1 MKSLKENNNFK
12 RNILKLGVFLLAI
25 FAFGLSFL
33 TLNTKKV
40 NADGEITTISS
51 LSEITDMSG
60 KYELNK
66 GQTYTYSA
74 SLGVFSG
81 YLNGNGANIVFEG
94 TACVP
99 LFNGLGANAEVKNLT
114 FSSNDQTKLVY
125 TFDVTSGTSYGLLA
139 STITNAN
146 VYGIEFNNIDLIIYD
161 NNSNTSVPTLNIGF
175 VAGQVKNS
183 KVHQIKIENCNIL
196 PFQTEGETAT
206 VIGVRPCLNLGLIA
220 GYIANGSFIQNNL
233 IINNNVKIVLT
244 ESQSQNFNL
253 GGLVG
258 LIDSGFVTNNII
270 STSVDYTC
278 EVEFDRTVKYLN
290 FGYVAGK
297 CNTNMFSI
305 INNVINI
312 KYAPLLSLDDENA
325 YVGILLGYMPSV
337 VETDSIT
344 GVLTTLDAQYIGNM
358 ANQTFTY
365 KYKNLKYLTEET
377 LINTNITKN
386 NDLWNVPYAWDFD
399 KIWRE
404 TNSNIPTLQI
414 FEEYAV
420 SFSSS
425 ESVKSLGIENLPT
438 LQDNADVVISN
449 LVADNI
455 SYGSTLTITTNIT
468 NESNFDKFFYIVGL
482 RLNGNVIYSMETN
495 KSEDGFSVTS
505 STNDTGDVVFEVKN
519 INANNAGV
527 YSVQLARKTYKIKLK
542 VYALTVNE
550 QQLVPG
556 KVKNNMASVS
566 NNEIVVDM
574 KYGEKFTYETYEVNS
589 DYAKDADWYLTYISQ
604 DQETNPDEEDYSLFN
619 LEKELAKTDESEK
632 LACVESSR
640 TLSWTFSEK
649 SVLFGYGK
657 TEEDARQYLDIN
669 NYNYNDDDS
678 SSKMFIA
685 YVVFTRDVKDIEI
698 RFKFDNDEEITEKIA
713 DVIIDDGAITVT
725 YKNGMYV
732 AKIRYGTKPHTI
744 TLRQV
749 STDYSFD
756 GWYLNSRLAGTADDE
771 YAGTFEIQN
780 DGDTNTVV
788 LNAVFTKASNNKGA
802 NLLWLWIT
810 LGGVALVAVVVI
822 IIIVK
827 KKNSGNSGYKKY
839 MY

>member
-1 MKSLKENNNFK
+1 MKSLREKNDFK
-12 RNILKLGVFLLAI
+12 QNIIKLCVLLLTI
-25 FAFGLSFL
+25 FAFGLSFFVFD
-33 TLNTKKV
+33 NKKV
-40 NADGEITTISS
+40 NAEGEIITISS
-51 LSEITDMSG
+51 LSEITDMAG

-66 GQTYTYSA
+66 GQTYIYSA

-94 TACVP
+94 TNCVP
-99 LFNGLGANAEVKNLT
+99 LFSGLGSNAEVKNLI
-114 FSSNDQTKLVY
+114 FSSSDETKLVY

-139 STITNAN
+139 STITGAN
-146 VYGIEFNNIDLIIYD
+146 VYGIDFNNIDLIIND
-161 NNSNTSVPTLNIGF
+161 NNSNTSVPTLNVGF

-196 PFQTEGETAT
+196 PFQTEGETSE
-206 VIGVRPCLNLGLIA
+206 VVGIRPCLNLGLIA
-220 GYIANGSFIQNNL
+220 GYITNGSFIQNNL
-233 IINNNVKIVLT
+233 VINNNVTVVLI
-244 ESQSQNFNL
+244 EAQSQNFNL

-258 LIDSGFVTNNII
+258 LVDSGFITNNIV
-270 STSVDYTC
+270 SSSNDYSY

-290 FGYVAGK
+290 FGYIAGK
-297 CNTNMFSI
+297 CNTKMFSV
-305 INNVINI
+305 INNIVNI
-312 KYAPLLSLDDENA
+312 RYAPLFSLDDENT

-455 SYGSTLTITTNIT
+455 SYGSTLTISTKIT

-482 RLNGNVIYSMETN
+482 RLNSKVIYSMETN
-495 KSEDGFSVTS
+495 KSEDGFTVST
-505 STNDTGDVVFEVKN
+505 STNDDGEVMFDVKN

-542 VYALTVNE
+542 VYALTINE
-550 QQLVPG
+550 QQLIPG

-566 NNEIVVDM
+566 NDEIVVDM

-604 DQETNPDEEDYSLFN
+604 DQETNPDEEDYSLFD
-619 LEKELAKTDESEK
+619 LEKELAKTEESEK
-632 LACVESSR
+632 LACIESSR

-657 TEEDARQYLDIN
+657 TEEDVRQYLDIN
-669 NYNYNDDDS
+669 NYNYNEEDS
-678 SSKMFIA
+678 SSKMFTA

-725 YKNGMYV
+725 YKNGIYV

-749 STDYSFD
+749 STDYTFD
-756 GWYLNSRLAGTADDE
+756 GWYLNSRLAGIADDE
-771 YAGTFEIQN
+771 YAGTFEVQN
-780 DGDTNTVV
+780 DGDTSTVV
-788 LNAVFTKASNNKGA
+788 LNAVFTKSANNKGT

-810 LGGVALVAVVVI
+810 LGGVTLVAVVVVI
-822 IIIVK
+822 IVVK